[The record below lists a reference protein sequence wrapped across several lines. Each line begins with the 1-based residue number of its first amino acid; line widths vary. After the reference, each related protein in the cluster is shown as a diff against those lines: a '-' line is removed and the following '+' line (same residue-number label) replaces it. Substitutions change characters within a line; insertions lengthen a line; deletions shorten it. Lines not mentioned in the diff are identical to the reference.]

1 LGEPEPGPSPSPEKQ
16 EQDRQ
21 EKEKVQE
28 GDRQEA
34 EAEAKQQGGVKAA
47 EEQAKQEAAK
57 AAEEQA
63 KQEAAEAAAALTAA
77 ATTTIPAT
85 VPPVLRVCIADP
97 TKANMAQLFSSD
109 PQFGRYTGELA
120 SFISVLATKAS
131 APVQCLQPA
140 DGTGLLLRL
149 PLAGAGAGGLR
160 LPTKHSGKISK
171 LGTLKETDSF
181 LPFDLQLHR
190 WEVD

>member
-1 LGEPEPGPSPSPEKQ
+1 VKAAEEQAKQ
-16 EQDRQ
+16 EAVKAAEEQA
-21 EKEKVQE
+21 K
-28 GDRQEA
+28 QEA
-34 EAEAKQQGGVKAA
+34 AKAA

-190 WEVD
+190 WDS